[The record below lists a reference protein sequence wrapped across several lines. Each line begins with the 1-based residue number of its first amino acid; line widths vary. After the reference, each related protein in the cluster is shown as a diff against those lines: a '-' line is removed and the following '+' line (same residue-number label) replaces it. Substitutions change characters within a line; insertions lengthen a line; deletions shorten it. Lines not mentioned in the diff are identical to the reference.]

1 VVCRPLANVS
11 RLKDAAGL
19 LLALVAGTFAAPW
32 ARAGCADHLFP
43 FVPNARTDAKSACA
57 SPCCADEP
65 ASNPPPRSWRD
76 PYRYVDYALYATFGS
91 VQRLQRLEAIE
102 MLTAIASGSQMG
114 PGEGWFHA
122 GQSRYDWKWLVDR
135 YGVNDKGGITR
146 KAFTGP
152 AELFDRLDRNRDGV
166 LTEDDFDWS
175 ERSPFL
181 REVGT
186 ARMVFG
192 RIDRDSNGR
201 ISREEWEAFFKKA
214 AKGKEHLTPDDL
226 REALFPPAPPRDQRG
241 RNDGPSPLVLMRG
254 LFTGEIGSMHE
265 GPALSQMAPDF
276 TLKTEDGKQ
285 AITLSQLRGKKPVV
299 LIFGSFT

>member
-1 VVCRPLANVS
+1 MRCTAIVFLS
-11 RLKDAAGL
+11 AA
-19 LLALVAGTFAAPW
+19 LLA
-32 ARAGCADHLFP
+32 
-43 FVPNARTDAKSACA
+43 ACA
-57 SPCCADEP
+57 SPCRADDPKLEP
-65 ASNPPPRSWRD
+65 LPRSWRD
-76 PYRYVDYALYATFGS
+76 PYRYVDYALDATIGS

-102 MLTAIASGSQMG
+102 MLTAIATGSQMG

-122 GQSRYDWKWLVDR
+122 GQSRYDWKWLADR
-135 YGVNDKGGITR
+135 YGVNDKGVITR

-152 AELFDRLDRNRDGV
+152 AELFDRLDRNRDGI

-181 REVGT
+181 RELGT
-186 ARMVFG
+186 ARMVFS

-214 AKGKEHLTPDDL
+214 ANGKEHLTPDDL
-226 REALFPPAPPRDQRG
+226 REALYPPSPPRD
-241 RNDGPSPLVLMRG
+241 RNVGPSPWVLMHG
-254 LFTGEIGSMHE
+254 LLTGEIGSIHE
-265 GPALSQMAPDF
+265 GPGLNQTAPDF

-285 AITLSQLRGKKPVV
+285 SITLSQYRGKKPVV